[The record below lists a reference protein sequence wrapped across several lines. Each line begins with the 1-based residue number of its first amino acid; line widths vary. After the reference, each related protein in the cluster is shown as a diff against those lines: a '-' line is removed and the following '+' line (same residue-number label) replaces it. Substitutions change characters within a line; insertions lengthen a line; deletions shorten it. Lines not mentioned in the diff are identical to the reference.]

1 MELPSSESLARA
13 AAVIGCAMRPTPQYT
28 WPLLN
33 RRVGAE
39 VWVKHENHSPVGAF
53 KIRGGLVYMD
63 WLRQTHPEVDAVIAA
78 TRGNHGQAVGFAASR
93 YGLKAIVIVPFGNS
107 VEKNRA
113 MRALGV
119 ELMEHGQDFQA
130 ASEFADHLAR
140 DRGLHRVPSFHPL
153 LVHGTGT
160 FSLELFRSAP
170 EFDTVYVA
178 IGLGS
183 AICGMMAARSA
194 LGLNARIVGVVAAA
208 SPSYARSFRE
218 KKPVSCA
225 AETQLA
231 DGLACRV
238 PDPEALQLILNGV
251 ERIVEVTEQE
261 IADAMVALYED
272 THNVAEGA
280 GAAALAGLMQERE
293 IMSGKRVGVLLSGA
307 NVDREVFARV
317 LKAGK
322 VEPG

>member
-1 MELPSSESLARA
+1 MDLPSLDSLAHA
-13 AAVIGCAMRPTPQYT
+13 AAVIERSMRPTPQYT

-33 RRVGAE
+33 QRAGAE

-63 WLRQTHPEVDAVIAA
+63 WLKQTHPLAHGVVAA
-78 TRGNHGQAVGFAASR
+78 TRGNHGQAVGFAAQR
-93 YGLKAIVIVPFGNS
+93 YGVRAIVVAPFGNS
-107 VEKNRA
+107 REKNRA
-113 MRALGV
+113 MRGLGV
-119 ELMEHGQDFQA
+119 ELVEHGEDFQD
-130 ASEFADHLAR
+130 ASEFADHLAE
-140 DRGLHRVPSFHPL
+140 DLGYHRVPSFHEL

-160 FSLELFRSAP
+160 FSLELLRNAP
-170 EFDTVYVA
+170 PLDTVYVA

-183 AICGMMAARSA
+183 AICGMIAARNA
-194 LGLNARIVGVVAAA
+194 LNLQTRIVGVVAAA
-208 SPSYARSFRE
+208 SPSYALSFRK

-238 PDPEALQLILNGV
+238 PNPEALQVILNGV

-261 IADAMVALYED
+261 IAAAMVALYED

-280 GAAALAGLMQERE
+280 GAAAFAGLMQERE
-293 IMSGKRVGVLLSGA
+293 NIRGKRVGILLSGA

-317 LKAGK
+317 LK
-322 VEPG
+322 EN